1 MKMSQIWSLSDKFI
15 SRSMRS
21 HGHGTESHLSTGSSA
36 HVHYESIIGIIR
48 CLYVTDNARH
58 FTLSLLAVV
67 AQQSVFYA
75 TQCAQNYMKCHTGT
89 IKNSRSNQR
98 NNSIQIFFFQK
109 SIWLKMLCG
118 ITLIPPPPFIFIVY
132 VVHENWTVSY
142 GSFLVNDGGL
152 YEIYYSLWLIN
163 CWNISER
170 ILLHDRNQAKI
181 TLWQL

>member
-1 MKMSQIWSLSDKFI
+1 
-15 SRSMRS
+15 MRS

-118 ITLIPPPPFIFIVY
+118 ITLIPPPPL
-132 VVHENWTVSY
+132 S
-142 GSFLVNDGGL
+142 LL
-152 YEIYYSLWLIN
+152 YMLFM
-163 CWNISER
+163 
-170 ILLHDRNQAKI
+170 KI
-181 TLWQL
+181 EPCPMAVF